1 MNQMARW
8 IGKRQGRLALV
19 VVFFAQAL
27 ARGETTVIGVIGD
40 YGAAYK
46 NAVSYSNEQA
56 VANLVKSWN
65 PHFIMTVGDNN
76 YPNNEASNIDTNIG
90 QFYHDYIYPYVGT
103 YGAGATS
110 NRFFPTIGN
119 HDWALGYYGTNG
131 LTPYLD
137 YFTLPGNERYYN
149 VRHGNLEIF
158 AVASDQMEPD
168 GATATS
174 IQAMWLSNAL
184 AVSTATW
191 RLVYFHASPYSS
203 GRLHGTQTQEST
215 NMLWPFKDWGAS
227 LILAGH
233 DHVYE
238 RVETNGL
245 TYFINGLGGDRIDSF
260 YSPPTAGSQVRY
272 NATYGAQRLDVTE
285 TNLTVRF
292 INITNEVIDTYTLE
306 VLPARLTPSLKANE
320 IVVQIAGTSGRSY
333 LTEASTNLVHW
344 SPISTNRLQNGTATV
359 TDARSSRSRFYRARL
374 WR

>member
-1 MNQMARW
+1 MNSGDRVTAQHWARFAW
-8 IGKRQGRLALV
+8 VAMFLSQGVAW
-19 VVFFAQAL
+19 
-27 ARGETTVIGVIGD
+27 GETTVIGVIGD

-46 NAVSYSNEQA
+46 GGVWFSNEQA
-56 VANLVKSWN
+56 VANLVRSWN
-65 PHFIMTVGDNN
+65 PDFIMTVGDNN

-90 QFYHDYIYPYVGT
+90 QFYHEYIYPYLGT

-149 VRHGNLEIF
+149 YRYGNVEIF
-158 AVASDQMEPD
+158 AVASDQIEPD

-184 AVSTATW
+184 AASTATW
-191 RLVYFHASPYSS
+191 RLVYFHESPYSS
-203 GRLHGTQTQEST
+203 GALHGTQTQQST
-215 NMLWPFKDWGAS
+215 NMLWPFKEWGAA

-233 DHVYE
+233 DHLYE
-238 RVETNGL
+238 RVETNDL
-245 TYFINGLGGDRIDSF
+245 TYFVNGLGGDRIDSF
-260 YSPPTAGSQVRY
+260 YSQPTAGSQVRY
-272 NATYGAQRLDVTE
+272 NATYGAQRIDATE

-306 VLPARLTPSLKANE
+306 VAPARLTPRLTSNQ
-320 IVVQIAGTSGRSY
+320 IVVRIAGTSGRSY
-333 LTEASTNLVHW
+333 LTEASTNLVYW
-344 SPISTNRLQNGTATV
+344 SPISTNLIEGGPATV
-359 TDARSSRSRFYRARL
+359 TDDRLRNARFYRARL